1 MPTPPPAQLFGM
13 AKRDLL
19 QASIADFADPNIDV
33 KQLWREFLEADR
45 MARSFRIHRPDGT
58 VREAEFFWQS
68 RTFCPV
74 VISPLFARKA
84 RHGLLP
90 RFSN

>member
-1 MPTPPPAQLFGM
+1 M

-58 VREAEFFWQS
+58 VREAEFSAIAHFLPGRHLS
-68 RTFCPV
+68 LLREKPGTAC
-74 VISPLFARKA
+74 SPDLVTNVEKG
-84 RHGLLP
+84 H
-90 RFSN
+90 